1 MNAHS
6 ISHHFSI
13 SPKQIRLIA
22 TAMGFYILLILW
34 PAFDLCRLIYAND
47 PNAFSA
53 QRAMTAAIV
62 AIVFSL
68 YANWQMGR
76 LCLCSRNS

>member
-6 ISHHFSI
+6 ISHHFSVN
-13 SPKQIRLIA
+13 PKKIRLIA
-22 TAMGFYILLILW
+22 AAMGFYILLILW

-47 PNAFSA
+47 PHAFSA
-53 QRAMTAAIV
+53 QRAITAAIV
-62 AIVFSL
+62 ATAFSL

-76 LCLCSRNS
+76 LCLYSHNT